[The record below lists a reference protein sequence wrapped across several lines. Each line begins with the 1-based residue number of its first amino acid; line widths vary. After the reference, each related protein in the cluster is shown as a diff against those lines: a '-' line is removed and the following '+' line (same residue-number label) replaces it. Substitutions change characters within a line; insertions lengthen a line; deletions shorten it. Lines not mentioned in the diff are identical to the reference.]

1 MFNLRNKIEAY
12 CYKHP
17 NFGISNLMKYV
28 AIANVAFWL
37 MNIMNPSFLQ
47 YIVFDPAL
55 ILRGQVWRLVSFAF
69 YPPNTGLLALLV
81 FYFYYWIGSILERE
95 WGSGPFTVFFF
106 SGLILTVVYGF
117 VMYFAFGYRI
127 MLDSSYLYLSMFFSF
142 AAMYPD
148 MQVLFMFIIPVRMK
162 FLALIDA
169 VFFLISVLG
178 NPFPI
183 NLLPVVALLNFFIFC
198 GADIKALL
206 PRKKSQST
214 INFRKESARIR
225 YEQQSR
231 LYTHKCSVCG
241 KTDTDYP
248 ELEFR
253 YCSRCEGYHCFC
265 SEHINNHIHFTE

>member
-1 MFNLRNKIEAY
+1 
-12 CYKHP
+12 
-17 NFGISNLMKYV
+17 MKYV

-37 MNIMNPSFLQ
+37 MNVVNPMFLQ

-55 ILRGQVWRLVSFAF
+55 IMRGQVWRIVSFMF
-69 YPPNTGLLALLV
+69 FPPNTGLLALLV

-106 SGLILTVVYGF
+106 SGVLLTVIYGF
-117 VMYFAFGYRI
+117 VMYFAFNTRV
-127 MLDSSYLYLSMFFSF
+127 MLDSSYIYLSMFFSF

-162 FLALIDA
+162 FLALVDA
-169 VFFLISVLG
+169 VFFVISVLG
-178 NPFPI
+178 NPFPV
-183 NLLPVVALLNFFIFC
+183 NLLPLVALLNFFIFC
-198 GADIKALL
+198 GDDLKALL

-225 YEQQSR
+225 YEQQSK
-231 LYTHKCSVCG
+231 LYNHKCAVCG
-241 KTDTDYP
+241 KTDVDYP
-248 ELEFR
+248 DLEFR

>member
-55 ILRGQVWRLVSFAF
+55 ILRGQVWRLVSFVF

-106 SGLILTVVYGF
+106 SGIVLTVVYGF
-117 VMYFAFGYRI
+117 VMYFALGYRI

-198 GADIKALL
+198 GDDIKALL

-225 YEQQSR
+225 YEQQSK

-241 KTDTDYP
+241 RTDTDYP

>member
-55 ILRGQVWRLVSFAF
+55 ILRGQVWRLVSFVF

>member
-1 MFNLRNKIEAY
+1 MFNIRKKIDRF
-12 CYKHP
+12 CYNHP

-37 MNIMNPSFLQ
+37 MNVVNPAFLQ

-55 ILRGQVWRLVSFAF
+55 ILRGQVWRIISFVF
-69 YPPNTGLLALLV
+69 YPPNTGILALLV

-95 WGSGPFTVFFF
+95 WGSGPFTIFYCTGV
-106 SGLILTVVYGF
+106 LLTVIYGF
-117 VMYFAFGYRI
+117 VMYFVFGYRV
-127 MLDSSYLYLSMFFSF
+127 MLDSSYIYLSMFFSF

-169 VFFLISVLG
+169 VFFLMSVLG

-183 NLLPVVALLNFFIFC
+183 NLLPLVALLNFFIFC
-198 GADIKALL
+198 AGDLKALL
-206 PRKKSQST
+206 PGKKSKSA

-225 YEQQSR
+225 YEQQTK

-241 KTDTDYP
+241 RTDVDHP

>member
-1 MFNLRNKIEAY
+1 MFNLRNKIERF

-37 MNIMNPSFLQ
+37 MNAVNPSFLQ
-47 YIVFDPAL
+47 YIVFDPVL
-55 ILRGQVWRLVSFAF
+55 ILRGQVWRLVSFVF

-106 SGLILTVVYGF
+106 TGVLLTIIYGF
-117 VMYFAFGYRI
+117 VVYFVYDLRV
-127 MLDSSYLYLSMFFSF
+127 MLDSSYLFLSMFFSF

-148 MQVLFMFIIPVRMK
+148 MQVLFMFVIPVRMK

-169 VFFLISVLG
+169 VFFLMSVFS

-214 INFRKESARIR
+214 INFRKESAKIR
-225 YEQQSR
+225 YEQQAK
-231 LYTHKCSVCG
+231 LYNHKCSVCG
-241 KTDTDYP
+241 RTDVSDP

-253 YCSRCEGYHCFC
+253 YCSRCAGYHCFC
-265 SEHINNHIHFTE
+265 SEHINSHIHFTE

>member
-1 MFNLRNKIEAY
+1 MFNLRNKIERF

-37 MNIMNPSFLQ
+37 MNAVNPAFLQ
-47 YIVFDPAL
+47 YVVFDPAL
-55 ILRGQVWRLVSFAF
+55 ILRGQVWRLVSFVF

-106 SGLILTVVYGF
+106 TGVLLTIIYGF
-117 VMYFAFGYRI
+117 VVYFFYDLRV
-127 MLDSSYLYLSMFFSF
+127 MLDSSYLFLSMFFSF

-169 VFFLISVLG
+169 VFFLMSVFG

-225 YEQQSR
+225 YEQQAK
-231 LYTHKCSVCG
+231 LYNHKCSVCG
-241 KTDTDYP
+241 RTDVSNP

-253 YCSRCEGYHCFC
+253 YCSRCAGYHCFC
-265 SEHINNHIHFTE
+265 SEHINSHIHFTE

>member
-1 MFNLRNKIEAY
+1 MFNLRNKIQKF
-12 CYKHP
+12 CYNHP
-17 NFGISNLMKYV
+17 NFGIANLMKYV

-37 MNIMNPSFLQ
+37 MNIVNSQFLQ
-47 YIVFDPAL
+47 YILFDPAL
-55 ILRGQVWRLVSFAF
+55 ILQGQVWRLVSFMF

-95 WGSGPFTVFFF
+95 WGSGPFTVYFFT
-106 SGLILTVVYGF
+106 GILLTIIYGF

-127 MLDSSYLYLSMFFSF
+127 VLNSTYIYLSMFFSF

-162 FLALIDA
+162 FLAIIDA
-169 VFFLISVLG
+169 VFFLMSVVS

-183 NLLPVVALLNFFIFC
+183 NLLPLVAMINFLIFC
-198 GADIKALL
+198 GSDLKAFL
-206 PRKKSQST
+206 PGKPSKSS

-225 YEQQSR
+225 YEQQSK

-241 KTDTDYP
+241 RTDVDSP
-248 ELEFR
+248 QLEFR

>member
-1 MFNLRNKIEAY
+1 MFNLRNKIDRF
-12 CYKHP
+12 CYNHP

-37 MNIMNPSFLQ
+37 MNVVNPTFLQ

-55 ILRGQVWRLVSFAF
+55 IMRGQVWRLVSFVF

-95 WGSGPFTVFFF
+95 WGSGPFTIFLF
-106 SGLILTVVYGF
+106 SGVLLTVIYGF
-117 VMYFAFGYRI
+117 VMYFVFGYRV
-127 MLDSSYLYLSMFFSF
+127 MLDSSYIFLSMFFSF

-148 MQVLFMFIIPVRMK
+148 MQVLFMFVIPVRMK

-169 VFFLISVLG
+169 VFFLMAVIG

-198 GADIKALL
+198 AGDLKSLL
-206 PRKKSQST
+206 PGKPSKSA

-225 YEQQSR
+225 YEQQAK
-231 LYTHKCSVCG
+231 LYTHKCAVCG
-241 KTDTDYP
+241 RTDTDYP

>member
-1 MFNLRNKIEAY
+1 MFNLRNKIDRF
-12 CYKHP
+12 CYNHP

-37 MNIMNPSFLQ
+37 MNVINPTFLQ
-47 YIVFDPAL
+47 YIIFDPAL
-55 ILRGQVWRLVSFAF
+55 IMRGQVWRVISFMF
-69 YPPNTGLLALLV
+69 YPPNTGVLALLV

-95 WGSGPFTVFFF
+95 WGSGPFTIFLF
-106 SGLILTVVYGF
+106 SGILLTVIYGF
-117 VMYFAFGYRI
+117 VMYFVFGYRI
-127 MLDSSYLYLSMFFSF
+127 MLDSSYIFLSMFFSF

-169 VFFLISVLG
+169 VFFLMAVLG

-198 GADIKALL
+198 AGDLKTFL
-206 PRKKSQST
+206 PRKASNST
-214 INFRKESARIR
+214 INFRKESARIH
-225 YEQQSR
+225 YEQQSK

-241 KTDTDYP
+241 RTDVDYP
-248 ELEFR
+248 DLEFR